1 MEAYRQSSEDVFQK
15 LGTDKTGL
23 QAEETL
29 NRLKKYGFNELAKEK
44 GRSLGQKLLAQ
55 FGDFLVLIL
64 IASAII
70 SAFMGESLDAIL
82 ILSIVL
88 INAIFGLIQENKADK
103 ALEALAEMSA
113 PKAKIIRN
121 SKRESIDARE
131 LVPGDIVVLETGDS
145 VPADLRLIETVN
157 LEIQESALTGESIA
171 AGKDALFIGD
181 NHTELGDRVNMAYM
195 STVVTYGH
203 GIGVVTA
210 TGMNTEIGK
219 IAHAISSLDT
229 SSTPLQQKL
238 DSLGKKLGISIII
251 ISALVFVTGLLQKAD
266 SPLALFMTAISLAVA
281 AIPEGLPAVVTIVL
295 ALGMTRMSKKNAII
309 RRLLAVETLGTTTV
323 ICSDKTGTLTENQ
336 MTVVNMV
343 LPNGKLQVSGTG
355 YKPLGNFEPISGDIQ
370 GLNELLTAG
379 ALCNDSELTE
389 KDGNY
394 QIIGDPTEG
403 SLIVAAAKNK
413 LYKTDLNVAYP
424 RILEVPFDSE
434 RKRMST
440 LHRFANNY
448 RLFVKGAPD
457 EIIKVCTHILLDGQ
471 VVALSE
477 AKKNEIA
484 KENERMADQALRVLA
499 FAYKEVDSLP
509 NKLKAT
515 DESELIF
522 LGLMGMIDPPR
533 LEAKQAIAECKA
545 AGIKPKMITGDYPR
559 TALAVGKLIGLAS
572 TDDEVLTGQE
582 LSALS
587 DEDLR
592 GAVEKINIYARVSP
606 EHKVRIVNAL
616 KQNGHIVA
624 MTGDGVN
631 DAMALKKADIGISMG
646 ITGTDVAKQ
655 TADMVLMDD
664 NFASIVG
671 AVKEGRI
678 IYSNIRKFVYF
689 LLSCNLAEVL
699 VIFISML
706 IGLPIPLLPIQ
717 LLWVNVLTDAFPAL
731 ALGVEAGEPDIMKY
745 KPRDPQEPLL
755 DRKMWRSIVVQALV
769 VTFSTLT
776 AFSLGLK
783 AGGLQTARTLAFLTL
798 IAGELFRAFS
808 SRSEH
813 ISLIKQGFFSNRY
826 MVYSLIGS
834 LVLVI
839 PVIYIPVFA
848 KAFELIPLTIT
859 QWLLVLGLGLL
870 PLFAGEIHKLFYRK
884 AE

>member
-1 MEAYRQSSEDVFQK
+1 
-15 LGTDKTGL
+15 
-23 QAEETL
+23 
-29 NRLKKYGFNELAKEK
+29 
-44 GRSLGQKLLAQ
+44 
-55 FGDFLVLIL
+55 
-64 IASAII
+64 
-70 SAFMGESLDAIL
+70 
-82 ILSIVL
+82 
-88 INAIFGLIQENKADK
+88 
-103 ALEALAEMSA
+103 
-113 PKAKIIRN
+113 
-121 SKRESIDARE
+121 
-131 LVPGDIVVLETGDS
+131 
-145 VPADLRLIETVN
+145 
-157 LEIQESALTGESIA
+157 
-171 AGKDALFIGD
+171 
-181 NHTELGDRVNMAYM
+181 
-195 STVVTYGH
+195 
-203 GIGVVTA
+203 
-210 TGMNTEIGK
+210 
-219 IAHAISSLDT
+219 
-229 SSTPLQQKL
+229 
-238 DSLGKKLGISIII
+238 
-251 ISALVFVTGLLQKAD
+251 
-266 SPLALFMTAISLAVA
+266 
-281 AIPEGLPAVVTIVL
+281 
-295 ALGMTRMSKKNAII
+295 
-309 RRLLAVETLGTTTV
+309 
-323 ICSDKTGTLTENQ
+323 
-336 MTVVNMV
+336 
-343 LPNGKLQVSGTG
+343 
-355 YKPLGNFEPISGDIQ
+355 
-370 GLNELLTAG
+370 
-379 ALCNDSELTE
+379 
-389 KDGNY
+389 
-394 QIIGDPTEG
+394 
-403 SLIVAAAKNK
+403 
-413 LYKTDLNVAYP
+413 
-424 RILEVPFDSE
+424 
-434 RKRMST
+434 
-440 LHRFANNY
+440 
-448 RLFVKGAPD
+448 
-457 EIIKVCTHILLDGQ
+457 
-471 VVALSE
+471 
-477 AKKNEIA
+477 
-484 KENERMADQALRVLA
+484 
-499 FAYKEVDSLP
+499 
-509 NKLKAT
+509 
-515 DESELIF
+515 
-522 LGLMGMIDPPR
+522 MIDPPR